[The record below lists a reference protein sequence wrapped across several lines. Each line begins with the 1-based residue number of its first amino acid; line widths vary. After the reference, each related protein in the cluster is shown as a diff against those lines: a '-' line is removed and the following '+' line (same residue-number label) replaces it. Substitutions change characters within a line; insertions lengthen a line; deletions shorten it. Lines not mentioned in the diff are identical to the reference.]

1 MTATFSSLSMRN
13 KQWGVEISES
23 AVKMLYEVIYM
34 FSDNIVNTPKNTKYE
49 NLKFDV
55 VVVGGGPAGAV
66 AAIAAARQGVKT
78 LLVEQYGY
86 LGGMLTVA
94 GVGPQMTFHAGETQ
108 VVRGIADEIICR
120 LKELG
125 LSPGHM
131 EDFVG
136 YASSVT
142 PFDAEGMK
150 YVLET
155 MALEA
160 GVHLLYH
167 TVFTGC
173 TVDNGKI
180 SKIQLYSKNG
190 FFDVEGKVFLDC
202 TADADLST
210 CAGVPSLYGRES
222 DHLAQPMTLN
232 IKVAGVDR
240 ERMIEY
246 VSNNRE
252 DMLATIPFDRLRQI
266 PRSGIQGAYSLIAK
280 AKSTGEFDVD
290 RDMVLCFETNT
301 PGEIILNMSRITR
314 KSAVDAFDL
323 TDAEVEGRRQARQI
337 LNFMR
342 NNIPGFENCY
352 IVSTGPHIGVRE
364 SRKIHGIYKLTA
376 EDLLNNRMFED
387 AIAMGG
393 YPIDIHSPDGAETN
407 HRHLKHASWYSV
419 PYRSLVTN
427 EIENLIVAGRCI
439 SVTHEACAAIRVT
452 PIVMAIGQ
460 AAGTAAA
467 QSVAT
472 SECANS
478 LDVHL
483 LRENLTKNNVF
494 LENYIG

>member
-1 MTATFSSLSMRN
+1 
-13 KQWGVEISES
+13 
-23 AVKMLYEVIYM
+23 M
-34 FSDNIVNTPKNTKYE
+34 FFHNVTNTPRYMRYQ
-49 NLKFDV
+49 NLNYDV

-66 AAIAAARQGVKT
+66 AAIAAARQGAKT

-94 GVGPQMTFHAGETQ
+94 GVGPQMTFHAGEIQ

-120 LKELG
+120 LQELG

-142 PFDAEGMK
+142 PFDVEGMK
-150 YVLET
+150 YILET

-160 GVHLLYH
+160 GVQLLYH

-173 TVDNGKI
+173 TVENGKI
-180 SKIQLYSKNG
+180 TKIQLYSKNG
-190 FFDVEGKVFLDC
+190 FFDVESKVFLDC

-222 DHLAQPMTLN
+222 DHLAQPMTMN

-240 ERMIEY
+240 EKMIEY
-246 VSNNRE
+246 VRSNRN
-252 DMLATIPFDRLRQI
+252 DMLATIPFDRLHEL
-266 PRSGIQGAYSLIAK
+266 PRAGIQGAYSLIEK
-280 AKSTGEFDVD
+280 AKVAGEFDVD
-290 RDMVLCFETNT
+290 RNMVLCFETNT
-301 PGEIILNMSRITR
+301 PGEMILNMSRIIR

-337 LNFMR
+337 LAFMR
-342 NNIPGFENCY
+342 KNIPGFENCR
-352 IVSTGPHIGVRE
+352 IISTGPHIGIRE

-376 EDLLNNRMFED
+376 EDLLDNRMFED

-393 YPIDIHSPDGAETN
+393 YPIDIHSPDGAAMK
-407 HRHLKHASWYSV
+407 HRYLKPGSWYSV
-419 PYRSLVTN
+419 PYRSLVTK

-439 SVTHEACAAIRVT
+439 SATHEACAAIRVT

-467 QSVAT
+467 QSAAT
-472 SECANS
+472 GECANR
-478 LDVHL
+478 LDTQI
-483 LRENLTKNNVF
+483 LRENLRKANVF
-494 LENYIG
+494 LDNYIG